1 MNRTRDE
8 LEFLPAAL
16 EVLET
21 PPRPLARGVA
31 LLIAAFFC
39 TALGW
44 SIFGRID
51 TVAVAQGQLIT
62 TERVKLI
69 QPLDNAI
76 VRAIHVH
83 DGARV
88 KAGDLLVELDPTEPQ
103 ANVEALRTDLLK
115 AQLDAAVAAALLED
129 APATSFRTPA
139 GASGLLV
146 DAARSQMLGE
156 AEKLKAALAAID
168 ADIDELQGQVASFET
183 QLKKAEN
190 IQPLIAE
197 RLDDLQILN
206 DKQLARK
213 PDILAARQQRI
224 ENQSEILTATSG
236 IKQARARIE
245 SRLNKREEI
254 KATARADILQRR
266 GEALRRVASL
276 EQQVRKEERRLG
288 DRQLRAPLDGTVFG
302 LAVFTVGGVVTTKDV
317 LLRLVPE
324 GSRLEVEAV
333 ILNRD
338 IGFIEKGQPAEIKLE
353 TFPFTRFGLIDG
365 DVKEVWRDAIQDDKL
380 GLVYKAI
387 VSLKQDRILVGSK
400 WVDLAPG
407 MSVQA
412 EIKTGDRRVISY
424 FLSPLL
430 RYRDESLRER

>member
-1 MNRTRDE
+1 MQRTRDE

-21 PPRPLARGVA
+21 PPRPLARAVA
-31 LLIAAFFC
+31 LLIAAFFG
-39 TALGW
+39 ASFVW

-51 TVAVAQGQLIT
+51 TVAVAQGQVIP

-69 QPLDNAI
+69 QPLENAI
-76 VRAIHVH
+76 VRAIYVH

-88 KAGDLLVELDPTEPQ
+88 KAGDLLIELDPTEAE

-115 AQLDAAVAAALLED
+115 AQLDASVTAALLKDSPE
-129 APATSFRTPA
+129 TSFKVPA
-139 GASGLLV
+139 GASGTLV
-146 DAARSQMLGE
+146 EASRSQMLGKF
-156 AEKLKAALAAID
+156 EKLKAALAAIE
-168 ADIDELQGQVASFET
+168 ADIDELRGQLVSFET

-213 PDILAARQQRI
+213 PDVLAARQQQI
-224 ENQSEILTATSG
+224 ENRSEILTATSG
-236 IKQARARIE
+236 IKQALARIE
-245 SRLNKREEI
+245 ARLSKRDEI
-254 KATARADILQRR
+254 KATARADVLQRR

-276 EQQVRKEERRLG
+276 EQQVRKEERRLT
-288 DRQLRAPLDGTVFG
+288 DRQLRAPLDGTIFG

-338 IGFIEKGQPAEIKLE
+338 IGFIEKGQLVEIKLE
-353 TFPFTRFGLIDG
+353 TFPFTRFGLIEG
-365 DVKEVWRDAIQDDKL
+365 EVKEVWRDAIQDEKL

-387 VSLKQDRILVGSK
+387 ISLKQDKILVGSK
-400 WVDLAPG
+400 WVELAPG

>member
-1 MNRTRDE
+1 MKRTRDE

-21 PPRPLARGVA
+21 PPRPLARAVA
-31 LLIAAFFC
+31 LLIATFFC
-39 TALGW
+39 AALAW
-44 SIFGRID
+44 SIFGRLD
-51 TVAVAQGQLIT
+51 TVAVAQGQVIT

-69 QPLDNAI
+69 QPLENAI

-129 APATSFRTPA
+129 PPETSIKVPAD
-139 GASGLLV
+139 ASGVLV
-146 DAARSQMLGE
+146 EAARSQMLGE

-168 ADIDELQGQVASFET
+168 ADIDELQGQIVSFET

-197 RLDDLQILN
+197 RLDDLQVLN

-213 PDILAARQQRI
+213 PDILAARQRRI
-224 ENQSEILTATSG
+224 ENQSEILTTTSG

-245 SRLNKREEI
+245 SRLSKREEI
-254 KATARADILQRR
+254 KASARADLLQRR

-276 EQQVRKEERRLG
+276 EQQMRKEERRLG

-302 LAVFTVGGVVTTKDV
+302 LTVFTVGGVVTTKDV

-338 IGFIEKGQPAEIKLE
+338 IGFIEKGHSAEIKLE

-365 DVKEVWRDAIQDDKL
+365 EVREVWRDAIQDDKL
-380 GLVYKAI
+380 GLVYKAVI
-387 VSLKQDRILVGSK
+387 SLKQDRILVGSK
-400 WVDLAPG
+400 WVELAPG